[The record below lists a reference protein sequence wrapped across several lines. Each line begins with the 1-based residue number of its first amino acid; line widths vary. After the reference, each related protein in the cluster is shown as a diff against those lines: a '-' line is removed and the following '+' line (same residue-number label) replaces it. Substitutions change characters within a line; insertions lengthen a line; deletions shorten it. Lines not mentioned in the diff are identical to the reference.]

1 MSVMEETCRKSLDL
15 TAVCVSE
22 LLDTSVCWGESNM
35 ELLQRYQMCLNSM
48 GEFQE
53 AYLTREARNIID
65 FVKDDGIN
73 HFVDDAFI
81 EHILLRVGT
90 FCVLI
95 GPFLQRIRSKSELQK
110 SIFTRGIT
118 HEDAKLLCLFHRNI
132 PIVSLKQAFTG
143 AGLLCR
149 IGGYDME
156 SLPHHDHTIG
166 SSNVTDYSL
175 EENDEQ
181 RVYLQ
186 AISGRYSSELRMM
199 EAVSRGQLEAAVS
212 EFKKMYAEG
221 EHIAYNIG
229 RDPYSTHQGSVFVVK
244 TMCRI
249 AALRGGA
256 SYYAVDFLSHKFTE
270 KTAKLRNI
278 QDINNALVQIVID
291 YTNLVIATR
300 RYKSRSQH
308 VRKAMQ
314 FIDSALNLQLSVS
327 LVADYAGV
335 SPNYLNSLF
344 KSEVGTTITKY
355 IFERRMEQA
364 KTVLASGSASIQEV
378 AASVG
383 FSDVYYFN
391 RVYKKHYDMSP
402 EEYLNQHRP
411 FITQ

>member
-1 MSVMEETCRKSLDL
+1 MEETCKKSLDL
-15 TAVCVSE
+15 TAVCVRE
-22 LLDTSVCWGESNM
+22 LLDTSVCWGESNA
-35 ELLQRYQMCLNSM
+35 ELLQKYQICLNSM

-53 AYLTREARNIID
+53 SYLTREVRKIIEV
-65 FVKDDGIN
+65 VKVDSIN

-81 EHILLRVGT
+81 EHIFLRIGT
-90 FCVLI
+90 FSILI

-110 SIFTRGIT
+110 SILTRGIT
-118 HEDAKLLCLFHRNI
+118 HDDAKLLCLFHRNV
-132 PIVSLKQAFTG
+132 PIVNLKQVFTG

-149 IGGYDME
+149 IRGYDIGT
-156 SLPHHDHTIG
+156 LPHHDHTIG
-166 SSNVTDYSL
+166 INNVTDYSL
-175 EENDEQ
+175 EENSEQ
-181 RVYLQ
+181 HMYLQ
-186 AISGRYSSELRMM
+186 AITGRYSSELRMM
-199 EAVSRGQLEAAVS
+199 EAVSRGQFETAVS

-221 EHIAYNIG
+221 EHITYNIG
-229 RDPYSTHQGSVFVVK
+229 KDPYLTHQGSVFVVK

-256 SYYAVDFLSHKFTE
+256 SYYAVDFLSHKISE
-270 KTAKLRNI
+270 KTAKLRSI

-291 YTNLVIATR
+291 YTNLVIATHR
-300 RYKSRSQH
+300 HESHSQH

-314 FIDSALNLQLSVS
+314 FIDSALNLQLTVS

-364 KTVLASGSASIQEV
+364 TAMLASGSASIQEV

-383 FSDVYYFN
+383 FTDIYYFN

-402 EEYLNQHRP
+402 EEYLRQHRP
-411 FITQ
+411 FIRQ